1 MNAWRP
7 ILADAESIINGLKKR
22 KENDIALKELEKS
35 IEQIRKAL
43 GKDVIYAHTA
53 EPTQTT

>member
-43 GKDVIYAHTA
+43 GKDVIYEHTA
-53 EPTQTT
+53 EAIH